1 MSENLLTVE
10 QAAARL
16 QLSTTSVRIHLRGGK
31 LRGVKRGLQWRIPES
46 ALFESSQGSGGM
58 TNTIEYSKVETNGA
72 NTSNGSTVRSPL
84 ATALALAAASETATK
99 ERGTRMANAASD
111 LEALREE
118 RFGDAR

>member
-10 QAAARL
+10 QAAKRL

-31 LRGVKRGLQWRIPES
+31 LRGLKRGLQWRIPES
-46 ALFESSQGSGGM
+46 ALFESTQGSDDM
-58 TNTIEYSKVETNGA
+58 TNAIEYSKVQSNGA
-72 NTSNGSTVRSPL
+72 NAARNPL
-84 ATALALAAASETATK
+84 AAALALAVASETATK
-99 ERGTRMANAASD
+99 KRGTRMTNAASD